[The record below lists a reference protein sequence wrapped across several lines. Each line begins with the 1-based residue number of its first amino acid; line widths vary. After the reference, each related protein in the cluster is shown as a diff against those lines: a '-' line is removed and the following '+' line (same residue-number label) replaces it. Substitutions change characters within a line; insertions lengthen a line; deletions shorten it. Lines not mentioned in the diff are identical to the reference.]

1 MSYFD
6 WPYSIHPSGLPKE
19 RSMDEAPKSYRE
31 RQKEARAATKAE
43 RAAQLREMAART
55 EARRL
60 ALKAAKE
67 AIIPVIFEINRRKQK
82 KCVLSRQ
89 NM

>member
-31 RQKEARAATKAE
+31 RQR
-43 RAAQLREMAART
+43 
-55 EARRL
+55 EARR
-60 ALKAAKE
+60 AARADRKAAE
-67 AIIPVIFEINRRKQK
+67 ARRILT
-82 KCVLSRQ
+82 VGIEFRP
-89 NM
+89 